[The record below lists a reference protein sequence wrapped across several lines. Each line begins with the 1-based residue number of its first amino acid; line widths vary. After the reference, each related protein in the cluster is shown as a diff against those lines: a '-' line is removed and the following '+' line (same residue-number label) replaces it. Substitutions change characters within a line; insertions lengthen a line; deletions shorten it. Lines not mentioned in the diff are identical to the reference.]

1 MKRLAEERG
10 MTLIELLLAA
20 TLTLVVT
27 GATLTLLAVTARQQR
42 VVEQHNEAQQ
52 QVRSSLDL
60 LARDLRNLASP
71 LNLASTSGIGCHGT
85 RPGSVG
91 RNLPYDLVYCAV
103 ADAKPASTANAANV
117 KRVRYCLDSADPERG
132 VIWQQTQTWLTATP
146 PAMPS
151 DTACPGANWNESS
164 RIVSSAVVNRSGGR
178 ERPLF
183 RYAGE
188 PGAITGT
195 DDASRGLISR
205 VRADVYVDADSSRSP
220 REAHLAT
227 AVFLRNQNREPV
239 ASFTIDVLNPVLPLL
254 ELNGT
259 ASQDP
264 ESQRLRFQFY
274 VDPPSPL
281 PDCDV
286 PAPHASC
293 IMPASPRSQITPSPG
308 PHTFVLMVRDP
319 ANLRAT
325 MTRSYP

>member
-1 MKRLAEERG
+1 MKRLTEERG

-27 GATLTLLAVTARQQR
+27 GATLTLLAVTSRHQR

-52 QVRSSLDL
+52 QVRSSLDF

-71 LNLASTSGIGCHGT
+71 LNLASNSTMGCHGT
-85 RPGSVG
+85 RPGPVG

-117 KRVRYCLDSADPERG
+117 MRVRYCLDSTDPERG
-132 VIWQQTQTWLTATP
+132 VIWQQRQTWTTSVP

-151 DTACPGANWNESS
+151 DTACPGANWNDSS
-164 RIVSSAVVNRSGGR
+164 RIVSDAVVNRTNGL

-195 DDASRGLISR
+195 DDTARALISR
-205 VRADVYVDADSSRSP
+205 VRADVYVDGDTTRSP
-220 REAHLAT
+220 RAAHLAT
-227 AVFLRNQNREPV
+227 AIFLRNQNREPV
-239 ASFTIDVLNPVLPLL
+239 ASFTIDVLNPLLPLL

-274 VDPPSPL
+274 VNPPSPL

-293 IMPASPRSQITPSPG
+293 IMPASPRAQITPSAG
-308 PHTFVLMVRDP
+308 PQTFVLLVRDP
-319 ANLRAT
+319 AGLRGT